1 MNDLNLD
8 LTGFDV
14 DWSKTSESVDND
26 LTGSYLGRRKN
37 TVSPELKQIMDE
49 VVTGFPGDVAM
60 TGLQPEPKIGKSPAQ
75 AIYQKGRK
83 PLDQMT
89 PEERQSVVAM
99 DQMRQG
105 VPSSEALA
113 NVTLGTEDPWFDPI
127 MVTGAGAGSGARI
140 AAAAGKKAVAGGVAG
155 GVAALA
161 GESIVGPVATAAEDL
176 LPSSAVLPVNLA
188 LGVLSGGTLETAL
201 EKSILRAYERHGI
214 KFTGENITKTATD
227 FMESLKTGGLDAL
240 AEGYRKA
247 SRENAL
253 FGITGGAAMGMET
266 DEQGNI
272 VGWNPARAMAYGL
285 GGGAIAMIAPS
296 YRNILKGMI
305 RQKDKNASVYEK
317 ALEIQRQIDR
327 EPTFLKYNPEKGFF
341 DENKEYGRSIDP
353 DVLCQ
358 KSKGTDAAVNYLKQT
373 LGKDYD
379 SEMAWEIIARANADG
394 LPTPCPQCY
403 VVPGRS
409 KSGEAMQK
417 KYIIGVGGYNGEFA
431 SPRTREG
438 FLALVE
444 RSALRNYSSTDFKAE
459 HIPGQMVQIAQAAH
473 IGIPEAAYTKEAD
486 FAKIFG
492 PSGMYINMSVG
503 RDERV
508 GMNMAEALK
517 MREKYPNVSTIYVG
531 FTDDEIRRVM
541 ADPNIDHVIPW
552 HSSNQPLKELKK
564 RLGDTDI
571 QDYTKYQNET
581 VFRADGRQVSVKNKK
596 FMEEAGN
603 LSVAETEHGGDLEKY
618 LDLCDER
625 NIIPKFPQFISNDPE
640 YQKGLDAAFAEAKK
654 TARTEP
660 VLDHIRQYADKAD
673 PNYMKLIGPEYGK
686 FNVPGQYPYK
696 PVKAEFDEK
705 YIPTAIKNRRER
717 REEGKV
723 GEYLKIARGIADEVK
738 AGTYVRQTADNI
750 EDGPFPVLRGGKAER
765 TPPQAEIGPQAPAF
779 KEWFGDWEK
788 DPANASKVVGK
799 DGKPLIVYHGS
810 LDANS
815 IGDSF
820 EVRPG
825 FVGIHFGTAKAAN
838 VRAGMTAPVIKDVG
852 RHGVEPHQ
860 EGRGIVPVYLNIRN
874 PIRLNDMD
882 AWERPQEWLRPGRLD
897 NLDTDIAEAIRQDAK
912 MAIER
917 GEEDKWPE
925 MIRRLLRDDLG
936 YDGIVYTNKY
946 ENKGSTSYMAFDP
959 EQIKSATGNRGTY
972 DPRTENMMYG
982 MAGGVGAGITEDEEG
997 SLGFDPARG
1006 VAGFAAGV
1014 AGAKGVKAAGK
1025 AMAKSADDVL
1035 PEVAHDVQTALEKE
1049 VSDRIA
1055 SALKLSDDPLVK
1067 VWKKADYTAPVDPAV
1082 AEEFLRME
1090 QSIPGEFAVNINFSK
1105 IDTEDDVKEVIAQ
1118 TAKQF
1123 GGGIDAARRGKI
1135 SQEQTQALADDLGM
1149 TVDQLLSRRAGQAFN
1164 AEEALAARRILVSS
1178 AVTLRDL
1185 AQKATAP
1192 TASDIDRFAFRR
1204 ALNIHY
1210 GIQAQVSG
1218 MTAEAGRALAQF
1230 KILAGS
1236 QDAMVR
1242 SMKEQMDLLAA
1253 TGKDAGKISTEHLAA
1268 MIATVN
1274 PEALTRTVRQMRKA
1288 TTLEMLREV
1297 WINGLL
1303 SGPITHMKNM
1313 ISNTL
1318 VALQQ
1323 IPERAIAA
1331 GIGRVAQAVGGG
1343 RQEIR
1348 LAEAG
1353 AQLLGIKGAFE
1364 DGFRLLGNFYDLA
1377 RQGDKQGAM
1386 KLLAE
1391 TFADDSGK
1399 IEQRAAITGDN
1410 VLNTLAGKAVD
1421 KLGYGGQ
1428 LARAADLLGEA
1439 VRIPGTA
1446 LQVEDTL
1453 FKAVGY
1459 RMELHAQAY
1468 RRAVAEGLD
1477 GDALAMRVAAIIN
1490 DPPEDIALEAR
1501 KNADYQTFTKAL
1513 GEYGTKFQAF
1523 INSHPLGSLV
1533 VPFVRTPANI
1543 LKYFGERTPLALASA
1558 SIRADIAAGGAK
1570 RDLALARIGLGSVI
1584 MLMAGMWG
1592 YEGTLTGGGPKDP
1605 ELAAGWRRTGW
1616 QPYSVKIG
1624 GTYYEYGS
1632 LEPVGTLLGI
1642 AADIGEI
1649 TARKEAGDHDL
1660 DEVAGLAVAAS
1671 VAFSKNV
1678 TEKSFLQGI
1687 SNVVKPLY
1695 DPERYFAQTAKN
1707 YARSLIPGAVQ
1718 QLNRTEID
1726 PVVRETMG
1734 MIDAMKAATPGLSS
1748 TLPAKRDIWG
1758 DPIEREGSLG
1768 PDWLSPIKTSE
1779 DRRSIVD
1786 DEVKRLNV
1794 QLAMPQKVLGGKYLE
1809 AGDRPRLMELIGKT
1823 PDESGLNLKQAMEAL
1838 ISSPDYQS
1846 LTDGEDG
1853 GKAKAIRDLYNR
1865 YKRIGTA
1872 AFLDENRPLAEAIE
1886 RRKQEKQEKVHGVQF

>member
-1 MNDLNLD
+1 MGDLNLD
-8 LTGFDV
+8 LTGIDI
-14 DWSKTSESVDND
+14 DGYRTDESADND
-26 LTGSYLGRRKN
+26 ITGPYLNRRKN
-37 TVSPELKQIMDE
+37 TISPELKQIMDE
-49 VVTGFPGDVAM
+49 VAASFPGDVAM

-140 AAAAGKKAVAGGVAG
+140 AAAAGKKVLPGAVAGGVS
-155 GVAALA
+155 ALA
-161 GESIVGPVATAAEDL
+161 GESVVGPLATMTEDA
-176 LPSSAVLPVNLA
+176 LPSGASLPVNLA
-188 LGVLSGGTLETAL
+188 LGFLSGATLEQAL
-201 EKSILRAYERHGI
+201 EKAIFKAYQRNGI
-214 KFTGENITKTATD
+214 RFTAENIQKTATD
-227 FMESLKTGGLDAL
+227 FMNRLKSGDIDDLIRGPMYSERGSLWGRSRLEDFENWYLSKLFAGKAPAAESGQRQTVVMTGGPAGLGKTSMLREADIERSAYIDVNADDVKTAAGMSGAGRDKAFHEDSSTIANKALNKAIDGGYNTVYDSQLTNFAKSDSVIQRTLNNDGIVQIHFVYGDPETSKARNTARFLKGETDRLPPDDAILKGEDYGLPTFWELYKKYEDNPNVYFYLYDNNTDFRARTLVFRKDNNGLEVADKNLFESLKNISYKQVEGGTKYVRTERTPETVFADREAEIQRRIETLVGSGQQNGGSHPSGGVSPGSLAEEAQESVVPPPIISKSSGVGRKAPAFDPTEEIPVNLALSEIKSMGGLNLDSLRGRYSQPQITELVRKRPGLVSKNGRATLDDIADTHGYESGDDLLQDILGAKSKKAYADA
-240 AEGYRKA
+240 EKTYIE
-247 SRENAL
+247 SRYH
-253 FGITGGAAMGMET
+253 
-266 DEQGNI
+266 DE
-272 VGWNPARAMAYGL
+272 
-285 GGGAIAMIAPS
+285 
-296 YRNILKGMI
+296 I
-305 RQKDKNASVYEK
+305 RQKVAVGELDEGDKVIIDGEEFKHTGYDAEGNAIIKDGE
-317 ALEIQRQIDR
+317 
-327 EPTFLKYNPEKGFF
+327 TFVADPFEVLVVDKVIPKGF
-341 DENKEYGRSIDP
+341 GSVAQSAQI
-353 DVLCQ
+353 
-358 KSKGTDAAVNYLKQT
+358 
-373 LGKDYD
+373 
-379 SEMAWEIIARANADG
+379 
-394 LPTPCPQCY
+394 
-403 VVPGRS
+403 
-409 KSGEAMQK
+409 
-417 KYIIGVGGYNGEFA
+417 
-431 SPRTREG
+431 SPRG
-438 FLALVE
+438 
-444 RSALRNYSSTDFKAE
+444 SAS
-459 HIPGQMVQIAQAAH
+459 
-473 IGIPEAAYTKEAD
+473 
-486 FAKIFG
+486 AKI
-492 PSGMYINMSVG
+492 V
-503 RDERV
+503 
-508 GMNMAEALK
+508 
-517 MREKYPNVSTIYVG
+517 
-531 FTDDEIRRVM
+531 
-541 ADPNIDHVIPW
+541 
-552 HSSNQPLKELKK
+552 
-564 RLGDTDI
+564 
-571 QDYTKYQNET
+571 
-581 VFRADGRQVSVKNKK
+581 
-596 FMEEAGN
+596 
-603 LSVAETEHGGDLEKY
+603 
-618 LDLCDER
+618 
-625 NIIPKFPQFISNDPE
+625 
-640 YQKGLDAAFAEAKK
+640 
-654 TARTEP
+654 
-660 VLDHIRQYADKAD
+660 
-673 PNYMKLIGPEYGK
+673 
-686 FNVPGQYPYK
+686 
-696 PVKAEFDEK
+696 
-705 YIPTAIKNRRER
+705 
-717 REEGKV
+717 
-723 GEYLKIARGIADEVK
+723 
-738 AGTYVRQTADNI
+738 
-750 EDGPFPVLRGGKAER
+750 
-765 TPPQAEIGPQAPAF
+765 
-779 KEWFGDWEK
+779 
-788 DPANASKVVGK
+788 
-799 DGKPLIVYHGS
+799 
-810 LDANS
+810 
-815 IGDSF
+815 
-820 EVRPG
+820 
-825 FVGIHFGTAKAAN
+825 
-838 VRAGMTAPVIKDVG
+838 
-852 RHGVEPHQ
+852 
-860 EGRGIVPVYLNIRN
+860 
-874 PIRLNDMD
+874 
-882 AWERPQEWLRPGRLD
+882 
-897 NLDTDIAEAIRQDAK
+897 
-912 MAIER
+912 
-917 GEEDKWPE
+917 
-925 MIRRLLRDDLG
+925 
-936 YDGIVYTNKY
+936 
-946 ENKGSTSYMAFDP
+946 
-959 EQIKSATGNRGTY
+959 
-972 DPRTENMMYG
+972 
-982 MAGGVGAGITEDEEG
+982 
-997 SLGFDPARG
+997 
-1006 VAGFAAGV
+1006 
-1014 AGAKGVKAAGK
+1014 
-1025 AMAKSADDVL
+1025 DDVL
-1035 PEVAHDVQTALEKE
+1035 PEVAHDVKTALDRE
-1049 VSDRIA
+1049 VRDRLTR
-1055 SALKLSDDPLVK
+1055 SLHLFDEPLVT
-1067 VWKKADYTAPVDPAV
+1067 VQKKTDYTAPVDPAV

-1105 IDTEDDVKEVIAQ
+1105 IDTEEDVKEIIAQ

-1123 GGGIDAARRGKI
+1123 EGEIDAARRGRI

-1185 AQKATAP
+1185 AQKAMAP

-1230 KILAGS
+1230 KILAGT

-1242 SMKEQMDLLAA
+1242 SIKEQMDLLAA
-1253 TGKDAGKISTEHLAA
+1253 AGKDSGKVSTEQLAA
-1268 MIATVN
+1268 AIATVN

-1318 VALQQ
+1318 VAIQQ

-1331 GIGRVAQAVGGG
+1331 GIGRAAQAVGGG
-1343 RQEIR
+1343 PQEIH

-1353 AQLLGIKGAFE
+1353 AQILGIKGAFE
-1364 DGFRLLGNFYDLA
+1364 DGFRLLGTFYDLA

-1391 TFADDSGK
+1391 TFADDIGK
-1399 IEQRAAITGDN
+1399 IEQRAAITGEN
-1410 VLNTLAGKAVD
+1410 VLNTPMGKAVD

-1428 LARAADLLGEA
+1428 LARAADLLGEV

-1446 LQVEDTL
+1446 LRVEDSI
-1453 FKAVGY
+1453 FKGIGY

-1468 RRAVAEGLD
+1468 RRAVSEGLE
-1477 GDALAMRVAAIIN
+1477 GDALAARVAAMIN